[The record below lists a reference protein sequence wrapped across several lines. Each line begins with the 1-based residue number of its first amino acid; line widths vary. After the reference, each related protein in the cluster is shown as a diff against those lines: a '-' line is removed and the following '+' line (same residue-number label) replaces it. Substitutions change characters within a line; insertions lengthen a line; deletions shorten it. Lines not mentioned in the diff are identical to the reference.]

1 MKRLKGGLSA
11 TVWLAVFIL
20 AIASG
25 KGAQADTGEL
35 EKFIRARIEIGET
48 MSKFMREQGGMD
60 RSTENMKKME
70 TDINAMV
77 AEILGKFGMTTEE
90 YRTRSPV
97 VFGDEAEVKAF
108 LDANPDLK
116 KRYEVLPLHRAPE
129 RRGPPRE

>member
-1 MKRLKGGLSA
+1 MKHPKRGWAAG
-11 TVWLAVFIL
+11 VWLAVMIA
-20 AIASG
+20 AIASSQN
-25 KGAQADTGEL
+25 APADTGEL

-48 MSKFMREQGGMD
+48 MSRFMREQGGMD
-60 RSTENMKKME
+60 RSPENMKKME

-90 YRTRSPV
+90 YRARSPV